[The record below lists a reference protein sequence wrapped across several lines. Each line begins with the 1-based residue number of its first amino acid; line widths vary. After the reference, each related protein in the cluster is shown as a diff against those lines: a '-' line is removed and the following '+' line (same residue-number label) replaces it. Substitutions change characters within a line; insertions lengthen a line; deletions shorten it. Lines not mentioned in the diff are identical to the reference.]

1 MKRSVVAGL
10 LTVMVVSGFACGQT
24 EPPPG
29 PPRVGS
35 INYIE
40 GQTVLNNQ
48 ALSPTS
54 AGSVALE
61 GGQLLTTHTGR
72 AEVLLTPGI
81 FLRIAENSSVKM
93 ISPDLANTSVQLLQG
108 RAMVEVLD
116 IHKENNVR
124 ANLDDVSIQLVN
136 KGLYDFDA
144 DHHEIRVFKGTA
156 RVYTGKQNIKLT
168 GNHELALTT
177 GGKLTPH
184 GFDSRPYEDAFFL
197 WSALRSGYLSEAGVD
212 TARTYMGV
220 GARMVW
226 PKLVWP
232 WLVLGSLVW
241 GLDVCPCER
250 DLL

>member
-40 GQTVLNNQ
+40 GQAVLNNQ

-93 ISPDLANTSVQLLQG
+93 ISPDLANTSVQLL
-108 RAMVEVLD
+108 
-116 IHKENNVR
+116 
-124 ANLDDVSIQLVN
+124 
-136 KGLYDFDA
+136 
-144 DHHEIRVFKGTA
+144 
-156 RVYTGKQNIKLT
+156 
-168 GNHELALTT
+168 
-177 GGKLTPH
+177 
-184 GFDSRPYEDAFFL
+184 
-197 WSALRSGYLSEAGVD
+197 
-212 TARTYMGV
+212 
-220 GARMVW
+220 
-226 PKLVWP
+226 
-232 WLVLGSLVW
+232 
-241 GLDVCPCER
+241 
-250 DLL
+250 